1 MDCIQTS
8 QDSYIQMRAYIMAAK
23 CIDKQDNSTDSQ
35 KQKMQLLE
43 KAVKEL
49 PQENNIGFLKNWRRL
64 TVTLAG
70 IQRTMDITK
79 KHSAV
84 FKQIES
90 QGMWRL

>member
-49 PQENNIGFLKNWRRL
+49 PQENNIGVLEE
-64 TVTLAG
+64 LAQTYSDLG
-70 IQRTMDITK
+70 GDTEDNGYYQK
-79 KHSAV
+79 ALAV
-84 FKQIES
+84 FKQV
-90 QGMWRL
+90 